1 MSLNRAT
8 IIGYLGQDLEL
19 RNLSTNGQPVVTFA
33 VATDESF
40 TDKDGNRRER
50 VDWHRVVVYGKL
62 AETCHKYL
70 SKGRQIQIY
79 VEGRLRTR
87 EYEAR
92 DNGGKRYRTE
102 IIAQRVQFLGSR
114 PDLPPGRETE
124 EPAASEDMEL
134 TRFRRRCWG
143 EGKKEAFGWMKT
155 IGGLRK
161 TRYRGRERVQMHA
174 YLVAAAYNLV
184 RIARLAPACT

>member
-19 RNLSTNGQPVVTFA
+19 RNLPTNGQPVVSFA

-40 TDKDGNRRER
+40 TDKDGNRQER

-70 SKGRQIQIY
+70 SKGRQIY

-92 DNGGKRYRTE
+92 DNAGKLYRTE
-102 IIAQRVQFLGSR
+102 IIAQRVQFLGTR
-114 PDLPPGRETE
+114 PDLPTGEGE
-124 EPAASEDMEL
+124 EPAASED
-134 TRFRRRCWG
+134 
-143 EGKKEAFGWMKT
+143 
-155 IGGLRK
+155 
-161 TRYRGRERVQMHA
+161 
-174 YLVAAAYNLV
+174 
-184 RIARLAPACT
+184 APF

>member
-8 IIGYLGQDLEL
+8 LIGHLGQTIEL
-19 RNLSTNGQPVVTFA
+19 RYLPTSGQPVASFS

-40 TDKDGNRRER
+40 TDKDGNRQER
-50 VDWHRVVVYGKL
+50 VDWHQIVVYGKL

-70 SKGRQIQIY
+70 SKGRQLY

-102 IIAQRVQFLGSR
+102 IVAQRVQFLGPR
-114 PDLPPGRETE
+114 PDLPAGGEAE
-124 EPAASEDMEL
+124 EL
-134 TRFRRRCWG
+134 
-143 EGKKEAFGWMKT
+143 
-155 IGGLRK
+155 
-161 TRYRGRERVQMHA
+161 
-174 YLVAAAYNLV
+174 AAADDV
-184 RIARLAPACT
+184 PF

>member
-19 RNLSTNGQPVVTFA
+19 RNLPASGQPVASFA

-40 TDKDGNRRER
+40 TGKNGERQQR
-50 VDWHRVVVYGKL
+50 VDWHQVVVYGKL
-62 AETCHKYL
+62 AETCDKYL
-70 SKGRQIQIY
+70 SKGRQIY

-102 IIAQRVQFLGSR
+102 IIAQRVQFLGPR
-114 PDLPPGRETE
+114 PDLPAGGEGE
-124 EPAASEDMEL
+124 EPAASEDVP
-134 TRFRRRCWG
+134 F
-143 EGKKEAFGWMKT
+143 
-155 IGGLRK
+155 
-161 TRYRGRERVQMHA
+161 
-174 YLVAAAYNLV
+174 
-184 RIARLAPACT
+184 

>member
-19 RNLSTNGQPVVTFA
+19 RNLPTNGQPVVSFA

-40 TDKDGNRRER
+40 TDKDGNRQER
-50 VDWHRVVVYGKL
+50 VDWHQVVVYGKL

-70 SKGRQIQIY
+70 SKGRQIY

-102 IIAQRVQFLGSR
+102 IIAQRVQFLGPR
-114 PDLPPGRETE
+114 PDLPASCETE
-124 EPAASEDMEL
+124 EPAAPED
-134 TRFRRRCWG
+134 
-143 EGKKEAFGWMKT
+143 
-155 IGGLRK
+155 
-161 TRYRGRERVQMHA
+161 
-174 YLVAAAYNLV
+174 
-184 RIARLAPACT
+184 APF

>member
-19 RNLSTNGQPVVTFA
+19 RNLPTNGQSVVSFA

-40 TDKDGNRRER
+40 TDEDGNRQER

-62 AETCHKYL
+62 AENCHKYL
-70 SKGRQIQIY
+70 SKGREIY

-102 IIAQRVQFLGSR
+102 IIAQRVQFLGPR
-114 PDLPPGRETE
+114 PDLPAGGDSE
-124 EPAASEDMEL
+124 EPAASED
-134 TRFRRRCWG
+134 
-143 EGKKEAFGWMKT
+143 
-155 IGGLRK
+155 
-161 TRYRGRERVQMHA
+161 
-174 YLVAAAYNLV
+174 
-184 RIARLAPACT
+184 APF

>member
-19 RNLSTNGQPVVTFA
+19 RNLPTNGQPVVSFA

-40 TDKDGNRRER
+40 TDEDGNRQER

-62 AETCHKYL
+62 AENCHKYL
-70 SKGRQIQIY
+70 SKGREIY

-102 IIAQRVQFLGSR
+102 IIAQRVQFLGPR
-114 PDLPPGRETE
+114 PDLPAGGDSE
-124 EPAASEDMEL
+124 EPAASED
-134 TRFRRRCWG
+134 
-143 EGKKEAFGWMKT
+143 
-155 IGGLRK
+155 
-161 TRYRGRERVQMHA
+161 
-174 YLVAAAYNLV
+174 
-184 RIARLAPACT
+184 APF

>member
-19 RNLSTNGQPVVTFA
+19 RNLPTNGQPVVSFA

-40 TDKDGNRRER
+40 TDKGGSRQER
-50 VDWHRVVVYGKL
+50 VDWHQVVAYGKL

-70 SKGRQIQIY
+70 SKGRQIY

-92 DNGGKRYRTE
+92 DKGGKRY
-102 IIAQRVQFLGSR
+102 IAPRSLRSGCNFSGQGPTCLRAVKGKNKQRQKKGCHSKRLMDENARVEARAFFLTPR
-114 PDLPPGRETE
+114 
-124 EPAASEDMEL
+124 
-134 TRFRRRCWG
+134 
-143 EGKKEAFGWMKT
+143 
-155 IGGLRK
+155 LR
-161 TRYRGRERVQMHA
+161 
-174 YLVAAAYNLV
+174 
-184 RIARLAPACT
+184 

>member
-19 RNLSTNGQPVVTFA
+19 RNLPTSGQPVVSFA
-33 VATDESF
+33 VAIDESF
-40 TDKDGNRRER
+40 TDKDGNRQER

-62 AETCHKYL
+62 AETCGKYL
-70 SKGRQIQIY
+70 SKGREIY

-102 IIAQRVQFLGSR
+102 IIAQRVQFLGPR
-114 PDLPPGRETE
+114 TDLPADGETE
-124 EPAASEDMEL
+124 EPAAFEDAP
-134 TRFRRRCWG
+134 FYSSS
-143 EGKKEAFGWMKT
+143 ANHSDSS
-155 IGGLRK
+155 GL
-161 TRYRGRERVQMHA
+161 
-174 YLVAAAYNLV
+174 
-184 RIARLAPACT
+184 ARSLALS